1 MRLVA
6 DGVRGLCNWLC
17 EGEYKMLVRLINLV
31 GTGELAFFG
40 QLFGCLIAYVRFC
53 GWAVAFGGAANLIET

>member
-1 MRLVA
+1 
-6 DGVRGLCNWLC
+6 
-17 EGEYKMLVRLINLV
+17 MLVRLINLV

-40 QLFGCLIAYVRFC
+40 QLFGCFIAYVRFS